1 MGSGKSEKIGKV
13 FHIYVKAVYDQLRG
27 HCMAEWKGVN
37 GRDILYSLETET
49 NLHLC
54 SS

>member
-1 MGSGKSEKIGKV
+1 MGSEKGEKIGIA
-13 FHIYVKAVYDQLRG
+13 FHIYVNAVYDQYG

-37 GRDILYSLETET
+37 GRDILYSLEMET